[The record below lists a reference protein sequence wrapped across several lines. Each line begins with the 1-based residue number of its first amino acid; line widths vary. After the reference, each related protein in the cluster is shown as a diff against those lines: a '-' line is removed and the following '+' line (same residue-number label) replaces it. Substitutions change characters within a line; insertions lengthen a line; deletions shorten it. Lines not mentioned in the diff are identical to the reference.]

1 MTSTGRTYLWFLA
14 WVLFLLGCLLYVIWP
29 AAAVAR

>member
-1 MTSTGRTYLWFLA
+1 MNSSRNPYLWFLA